1 MEFATTASLFAPL
14 AGAALSPLLVR
25 ILGHNAAWPLALS
38 LFLPFLAFLGHLD
51 SVSAGAAISGGFA
64 WSPTLGVDFVW
75 RLDGLSLTFAL
86 LISGI
91 GSLIVL
97 YSGGYLK
104 GHPGQGRFI
113 AFILMFSA
121 AMLGVVV
128 SDSLLMLFVYWELT
142 SITSFLLI
150 GFDHERERARRGAYQ
165 ALIVTGGG
173 GLCLLAGLLLVGQIT
188 DANTLSGA
196 IVAAPA
202 VADHPLALAALVL
215 IILGAFTKSA
225 QFPFHF
231 WLPNAMEA
239 PTPVSAFLH
248 SATMVK
254 AGVYLLMRL
263 YPLFGTFPLWQTALP
278 LFGGVTLVVGAFL
291 ALRQTDLKLMLAYT
305 TVASLGLLVMLVGIG
320 SDKAIQAAALYLFAH
335 ALFKGALFMIAGII
349 DHEAGTRDITRL
361 GGLDRAMPLTF
372 AAALLAACSMG
383 GIPFFAGFMAKEEIY
398 VGLAPPGLP
407 FLAAFAGSAMM
418 FAVGFAIAL
427 KVFMGPRTASA
438 GEKRELATSSE
449 HGGDAVK
456 APHDGP
462 LLLMAGPVILAI
474 LGLVLPLLPGMLHA
488 AISSPMASA
497 IAGHLV
503 VVEISAIPHMSLPL
517 LLSLVTV
524 GVGIL
529 IFALLERVRAAAA
542 RLLDTIGWGP
552 DRGFDQFVSV
562 TVRGAWHLTRLIQPG
577 RLEVYLTVVFIVIA
591 ASLLYPLFAWSEL
604 PAWPGWPAL
613 QIHEA
618 AFILIAVIGLVA
630 VLTARSRLTA
640 IVALGIQGFAV
651 AVLYLLF
658 GAPDLSFTQFMVE
671 TLAVII
677 LALIMTRLRLDVT
690 DVRGLGQRLLDGTIA
705 VACGLGFTLFLLRAV
720 ELPFNGELTRFFAE
734 HSKTIAHGANVVNV
748 IIVDFRG
755 VDTLGEIA
763 VVTITGLAILALIR
777 LRAAP
782 ASRTFNDP
790 DADESERT

>member
-1 MEFATTASLFAPL
+1 LELTTTASLFAPL
-14 AGAALSPLLVR
+14 LGAALSPLLVR
-25 ILGHNAAWPLALS
+25 MLGHNAAWPLALA
-38 LFLPFLAFLGHLD
+38 LFLPFLVFLGHLD
-51 SVSAGAAISGGFA
+51 TVSAGAAVSGGFV
-64 WSPTLGVDFVW
+64 WSPTLGVDFSW

-91 GSLIVL
+91 GTLIVL

-121 AMLGVVV
+121 AMLGLVV
-128 SDSLLMLFVYWELT
+128 SDNLLMLFIYWELT

-150 GFDHERERARRGAYQ
+150 GFDHDRERARRGAYQ

-173 GLCLLAGLLLVGQIT
+173 GLCLLAGLLLIGQIADT
-188 DANTLSGA
+188 TTLSGA
-196 IVAAPA
+196 IAASAPIT
-202 VADHPLALAALVL
+202 DHPLATAAFVLV
-215 IILGAFTKSA
+215 ILGAFTKSA

-263 YPLFGTFPLWQTALP
+263 YPVFGDFPAWQVVLP
-278 LFGGVTLVVGAFL
+278 LFGGATLVIGAFL

-320 SDKAIQAAALYLFAH
+320 SDRAIEAAALYLFAH
-335 ALFKGALFMIAGII
+335 ALFKGALFMIAGVI

-361 GGLDRAMPLTF
+361 GGLGRAMPLTF

-398 VGLAPPGLP
+398 VALP
-407 FLAAFAGSAMM
+407 LSHWTFLAALAGNAMM

-427 KVFMGPRTASA
+427 KVFMGPKVDTPKQA
-438 GEKRELATSSE
+438 
-449 HGGDAVK
+449 
-456 APHDGP
+456 HDGP
-462 LLLMAGPVILAI
+462 ILLMAGPVILAVA
-474 LGLVLPLLPGMLHA
+474 GLAVAWLPSLLHA
-488 AISSPMASA
+488 AVSSPMASA
-497 IAGHLV
+497 ISGHRLLV
-503 VVEISAIPHMSLPL
+503 QVSAIPHMSLPL
-517 LLSLVTV
+517 LLSLLTV
-524 GVGIL
+524 GLGIL
-529 IFALLERVRAAAA
+529 LFACLDPVRAAAA
-542 RLLDTIGWGP
+542 RLLDVIGWGP
-552 DRGFDQFVSV
+552 DRGFDQFVAG
-562 TVRGAWHLTRLIQPG
+562 TLRGAWHLTRHVQPG
-577 RLEVYLTVVFIVIA
+577 RLEIYLTVVFGVIA
-591 ASLLYPLFAWSEL
+591 ASLLYPLIAWREL
-604 PAWPGWPAL
+604 PAWPSWPDM
-613 QIHEA
+613 QVHEA
-618 AFILIAVIGLVA
+618 GFVLIAIIGLVA

-658 GAPDLSFTQFMVE
+658 GAPDLSFTQLMVE
-671 TLAVII
+671 TLAVVI
-677 LALIMTRLRLDVT
+677 LALVMTRLRLDVS
-690 DVRGLGQRLLDGTIA
+690 DIRGLGQKLLDGAIA
-705 VACGLGFTLFLLRAV
+705 IACGLGFTLFLLRAV
-720 ELPFNGELTRFFAE
+720 EIPFNGELTRFFAE

-777 LRAAP
+777 LRAVP
-782 ASRTFNDP
+782 ASAAFNDP
-790 DADESERT
+790 DAEDRERA

>member
-1 MEFATTASLFAPL
+1 MELATTASLFAPL

-25 ILGHNAAWPLALS
+25 ILGHNAAWPLALF
-38 LFLPFLAFLGHLD
+38 LFVPFLVFAGHLD
-51 SVSAGAAISGGFA
+51 AVSTGTAVSGGFA
-64 WSPTLGVDFVW
+64 WIPTLGVDFTW

-91 GSLIVL
+91 GTLIVL

-173 GLCLLAGLLLVGQIT
+173 GLCLLAGLLMIGSVTGTQSLSTAIT
-188 DANTLSGA
+188 SL
-196 IVAAPA
+196 PA
-202 VADHPLALAALVL
+202 MTQSPLAEAALVL
-215 IILGAFTKSA
+215 VILGAFTKSA

-231 WLPNAMEA
+231 WLPSAMEA

-263 YPLFGTFPLWQTALP
+263 NPLFGDFALWQTVLP
-278 LFGGVTLVVGAFL
+278 FFGGLTLVIGAFL

-305 TVASLGLLVMLVGIG
+305 TVASLGLLVMLIGIG
-320 SDKAIQAAALYLFAH
+320 SEKAIEAAVLYLFAH
-335 ALFKGALFMIAGII
+335 ALFKGALFMIAGVI
-349 DHEAGTRDITRL
+349 DHETGTRDITHL
-361 GGLDRAMPLTF
+361 GGLRSAMPLTF

-398 VGLAPPGLP
+398 AALDLPGLP
-407 FLAAFAGSAMM
+407 FVAAMAGNAMM
-418 FAVGFAIAL
+418 FAAGFAIAL
-427 KVFMGPRTASA
+427 KVFTGPKVETPKHA
-438 GEKRELATSSE
+438 
-449 HGGDAVK
+449 
-456 APHDGP
+456 HDGP
-462 LLLMAGPVILAI
+462 VLLMAGPVLLAVM
-474 LGLVLPLLPGMLHA
+474 GLVVALLSNLLHA
-488 AISSPMASA
+488 TISSPMASA
-497 IAGHLV
+497 ISGHPATV
-503 VVEISAIPHMSLPL
+503 TMTAVPHLSLPF
-517 LLSLVTV
+517 LLSLVTIAL
-524 GVGIL
+524 GGLIL
-529 IFALLERVRAAAA
+529 LFLAPVRAAAA
-542 RLLDTIGWGP
+542 RLLDMIGWGP
-552 DRGFDQFVSV
+552 DRGFDQFVAA
-562 TVRGAWHLTRLIQPG
+562 TVRGAWHVTRIIQPG
-577 RLEVYLTVVFIVIA
+577 RLEIYLTIVFAVIA
-591 ASLLYPLFAWSEL
+591 VSLLYPLVAWSEL
-604 PAWPGWPAL
+604 PGWPSWPGL
-613 QIHEA
+613 QVHEA
-618 AFILIAVIGLVA
+618 ALMFIAVIGLVA
-630 VLTARSRLTA
+630 VLSAKSRLTA

-651 AVLYLLF
+651 AVLYLEF

-671 TLAVII
+671 TLAVVI
-677 LALIMTRLRLDVT
+677 LALIMTRLRLDAF
-690 DVRGLGQRLLDGTIA
+690 DHRSAGQKLLDGTIA
-705 VACGLGFTLFLLRAV
+705 IACGLGFMLFLFRAV
-720 ELPFNGELTRFFAE
+720 EVPFNGELGRFFAE
-734 HSKTIAHGANVVNV
+734 HSKTVAHGANVVNV

-782 ASRTFNDP
+782 VGRAVNDP
-790 DADESERT
+790 EAEESGRA